1 MDVLTRER
9 AKPAL
14 PYGGVHRLIDFA
26 LSGLVHADLADVWVS
41 LEYQVTSIDDYLSG
55 GRPWSLDR
63 NRGGFRRIVP
73 QTGTGPATES
83 GFAHGNGDLLLR
95 MSADIATFGARTLV
109 VCSADHVFNMDLAPV
124 DRGARRRRPGGDG
137 ADQRGVQEGRGRQ
150 RRRARRAATAPSPA
164 SSTSRR
170 GPRPA
175 RSPPRSS
182 STTPRRCSPRCRT
195 CAASS
200 RPSRTP
206 RTRPTAT
213 AASATSASTC
223 CRAWWRPAGRPRCR
237 SPATGATSASRAS
250 TSSPTATCCAARSTC
265 STTRAARSSRT
276 GPTAPRRG
284 SARRGSA
291 ATRCSRP
298 GADVAGLVVG
308 SVLGPGVVVEK
319 GAEVHDSVV
328 MEDCV
333 IRAGAVVRT
342 SVLDERCEVARPGP
356 GGRGARAP
364 ASPTTTTWCWSGRD
378 SRVAGTVAAGARL
391 EPGTGRRPARLEQR
405 PVVQVRRGRAHVPQA
420 QVAVLVDRQVGG
432 QADVERP
439 RVGRGD
445 VVHRD
450 LRSRGRRRPAPPT
463 SAAPPYAGWWR
474 RAATGEP
481 SAST

>member
-95 MSADIATFGARTLV
+95 MSADIEAFGASTLV

-124 DRGARRRRPGGDG
+124 IEDHLAAGRTATVLTSEVSKKDATDNVVVIAGKGGTVT
-137 ADQRGVQEGRGRQ
+137 GVEHK
-150 RRRARRAATAPSPA
+150 P
-164 SSTSRR
+164 
-170 GPRPA
+170 
-175 RSPPRSS
+175 
-182 STTPRRCSPRCRT
+182 
-195 CAASS
+195 S
-200 RPSRTP
+200 RPSAGTVATEIFVYDTEAVLAALQDLRRELVGEQDPEDQRDGDSGIGDFGEHLLP
-206 RTRPTAT
+206 RLVEGGKVAAVPLTGYWRDVGQPSLYLQSHRDLLQGKVDVFDHPARPVI
-213 AASATSASTC
+213 SH
-223 CRAWWRPAGRPRCR
+223 WPDRPAARV
-237 SPATGATSASRAS
+237 RAS
-250 TSSPTATCCAARSTC
+250 GDCKDSMLS
-265 STTRAARSSRT
+265 
-276 GPTAPRRG
+276 
-284 SARRGSA
+284 
-291 ATRCSRP
+291 P

-342 SVLDERCEVARPGP
+342 TVLDERCEVAARS
-356 GGRGARAP
+356 RVGAVSSRRLAHDDDLVL
-364 ASPTTTTWCWSGRD
+364 AGRD
-378 SRVAGTVAAGARL
+378 SRLGGDVPAGARL
-391 EPGTGRRPARLEQR
+391 EPG
-405 PVVQVRRGRAHVPQA
+405 
-420 QVAVLVDRQVGG
+420 
-432 QADVERP
+432 
-439 RVGRGD
+439 
-445 VVHRD
+445 
-450 LRSRGRRRPAPPT
+450 
-463 SAAPPYAGWWR
+463 SAL
-474 RAATGEP
+474 
-481 SAST
+481 